1 MREQE
6 YRVPRA
12 HGPKVAVIGGGH
24 GLSNMLRGLKQYT
37 ENISA
42 IVTVAD
48 DGGGSGM
55 LRQDLGM
62 PPPGDIRS
70 CMEALANTEP
80 VMRELLHYRFT
91 EGSLAGQSFGN
102 LFLAALNGISPSFD
116 AAVRRMSQV
125 LAITGRVLPVTTADV
140 QLEAEFENGATVV
153 GESKIFYCKKQ
164 EDCRI
169 RQVRLIPSRP
179 KALPEAV
186 SAIADADMIVLGPG
200 SLYTS
205 IIPNLLVDGIVK
217 AIRESDALKV
227 YVCNVM
233 TQEGETEG
241 YTVSDHI
248 AAIFAH
254 SAQGLFRLCLTNSSP
269 IPKAVAARYAEEGA
283 ERIRCDKSACATL
296 GVEVV
301 FASGG
306 GIYTS
311 AAEAAAKVGGK
322 LIGVD
327 VDQSAN
333 IDTYGEGMCVTS
345 AMKGLAETV
354 KHMLGEVVAG
364 NFANY
369 GGQVET
375 LGLVN
380 GDDPTANY
388 VQLPM
393 ETTQW
398 GDGFT
403 QDDYKALVKAMYDGD
418 VTVSNDISAMPA
430 TTITVNFAG
439 NIK

>member
-283 ERIRCDKSACATL
+283 ERIRCDKSACAAL

-301 FASGG
+301 ERPVATVESGFVRHS
-306 GIYTS
+306 S
-311 AAEAAAKVGGK
+311 AALARE
-322 LIGVD
+322 LILLHAERSVR
-327 VDQSAN
+327 SAGARFRPRE
-333 IDTYGEGMCVTS
+333 DAY
-345 AMKGLAETV
+345 
-354 KHMLGEVVAG
+354 
-364 NFANY
+364 
-369 GGQVET
+369 Q
-375 LGLVN
+375 
-380 GDDPTANY
+380 
-388 VQLPM
+388 M
-393 ETTQW
+393 EEQ
-398 GDGFT
+398 
-403 QDDYKALVKAMYDGD
+403 K
-418 VTVSNDISAMPA
+418 
-430 TTITVNFAG
+430 
-439 NIK
+439 

>member
-24 GLSNMLRGLKQYT
+24 GLSNMLRGLTQYT

-153 GESKIFYCKKQ
+153 GESKIYDFKKQ
-164 EDCRI
+164 QDCRI
-169 RQVRLIPSRP
+169 HHVTLIPERP
-179 KALPEAV
+179 RALPSALEA
-186 SAIADADMIVLGPG
+186 IREADLILLGPG

-205 IIPNLLVDGIVK
+205 VIPNLLVEGVPEAIVQ
-217 AIRESDALKV
+217 SDALKL
-227 YVCNVM
+227 YVCNIM
-233 TQEGETEG
+233 TQDGETEG
-241 YTVSDHI
+241 YTAGDHLEALMNHGAPGLVDLCLANSAPVQAGLVERYRAEDAAPLAVDRERI
-248 AAIFAH
+248 AAM
-254 SAQGLFRLCLTNSSP
+254 GLELVERP
-269 IPKAVAARYAEEGA
+269 VASEG
-283 ERIRCDKSACATL
+283 
-296 GVEVV
+296 
-301 FASGG
+301 
-306 GIYTS
+306 
-311 AAEAAAKVGGK
+311 
-322 LIGVD
+322 
-327 VDQSAN
+327 
-333 IDTYGEGMCVTS
+333 
-345 AMKGLAETV
+345 
-354 KHMLGEVVAG
+354 G
-364 NFANY
+364 NFARH
-369 GGQVET
+369 
-375 LGLVN
+375 
-380 GDDPTANY
+380 DPDKLAAAVLEIY
-388 VQLPM
+388 RGK
-393 ETTQW
+393 ER
-398 GDGFT
+398 
-403 QDDYKALVKAMYDGD
+403 Y
-418 VTVSNDISAMPA
+418 I
-430 TTITVNFAG
+430 IEE
-439 NIK
+439 